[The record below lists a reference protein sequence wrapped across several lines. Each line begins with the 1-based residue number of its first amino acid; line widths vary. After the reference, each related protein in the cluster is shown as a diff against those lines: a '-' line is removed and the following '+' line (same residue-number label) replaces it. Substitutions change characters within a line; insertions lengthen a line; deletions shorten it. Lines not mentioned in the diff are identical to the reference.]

1 MRRLPNVRPEVR
13 HIGMWEVLSPK
24 GRVALA
30 GLKLIAEVRE
40 LEKVWAELGDNP
52 RIIRNVMLE
61 FLGTILRFTLRAN
74 VYPFWRI
81 PDYLSM
87 SLNEVAMGGKT
98 PLFLRS
104 PSESR
109 PGAPSSGQG
118 ARWIR
123 AEARLCFRVLCA
135 AGLSPAKA
143 SETVARKLRPLSLDK
158 YFPQLSEGIR
168 AGTIRSWCR
177 PPMSAETREEVA
189 WIVRSYGGKTGTGSF
204 DGFLRYRVD
213 GLVSLLEA
221 MPETERETDL

>member
-1 MRRLPNVRPEVR
+1 
-13 HIGMWEVLSPK
+13 MWDVLSPK

-30 GLKLIAEVRE
+30 GSKLIAEVRE

-61 FLGTILRFTLRAN
+61 FLRIIRRFTLRAN

-81 PDYLSM
+81 PEYLSM
-87 SLNEVAMGGKT
+87 SLNEVAVGGKT

-104 PSESR
+104 PRESK
-109 PGAPSSGQG
+109 PGAPPGGQA

-135 AGLSPAKA
+135 AGLSPASA

-177 PPMSAETREEVA
+177 PPMSADERDEVA
-189 WIVRSYGGKTGTGSF
+189 STVRMYGGTAHTGSF

-213 GLVSLLEA
+213 GLVGLLEE